1 MATDQLEAATRDNY
15 RWVALTNTTAAVF
28 MSALDGSIVII
39 SLPAIFRGIHL
50 DPLAPTNIT
59 YLLWMIMGYRLV
71 QSVLVVTLGRIGDM
85 YGRVRVYNFGFT
97 VFTVASILLSFD
109 PFAGAAAAQWLIG
122 WRLLQAV
129 GGSMLTAN
137 SAAILTDAFPPDRRG
152 FALGFNQVAAL
163 AGQFIGL
170 VAGGL
175 LAAWDWRAVFW
186 VNVPV
191 GVFGTI
197 WAYRRLHD
205 NGERHRGR
213 IDWWGN
219 ITFAVGLS
227 AILIAITSGIQ
238 PRGGHPTGWQSPFVL
253 ATLVAGIV
261 LLIAF
266 VVIESR
272 VAEPMIRLSL
282 FRIRAFSAGNTATL
296 AAALAQGGLQFML
309 IIWLQGIWL
318 PLHGYDYADTPL
330 WAGVFMLPLTAGF
343 LVAGPAA
350 GALSDRFGVRGIASV
365 GMLLFGLSFV
375 GLLLLPINFSY
386 WAFALLI
393 ALNGIGSGM
402 FAAPNTSAIMGS
414 VLPGERGVVSG
425 MRATFQNSG
434 TALSIG
440 VFFSLMVVGLA
451 HSLPTALTSGL
462 QDQGVPHA
470 VASQVAVLPPVSTL
484 FAAVL
489 GVNPLEHLLAPS
501 GVLTHLPPENTA
513 AITGREFFPDLI
525 SGPFHQGL
533 TVVFGVS
540 VILAVLA
547 GIASLARGRISEGSP
562 AVS

>member
-50 DPLAPTNIT
+50 DPLAPANIT

-137 SAAILTDAFPPDRRG
+137 SAAILTDAFPADRRG

-197 WAYRRLHD
+197 WAYRRLRD

-227 AILIAITSGIQ
+227 SVLIAITSGIQ

-253 ATLVAGIV
+253 ATLVVGIV

-350 GALSDRFGVRGIASV
+350 GALSDRFGARGIASV

-414 VLPGERGVVSG
+414 VRPGERGVVSG

-513 AITGREFFPDLI
+513 TITGREFFPDLI

-540 VILAVLA
+540 VILALLA

>member
-1 MATDQLEAATRDNY
+1 MATDQLEAATRDHY

-197 WAYRRLHD
+197 WAYRRLRD

-227 AILIAITSGIQ
+227 SVLIAITSGIQ

-253 ATLVAGIV
+253 ATLVVGIV

-350 GALSDRFGVRGIASV
+350 GALSDRFGARGIASV

-375 GLLLLPINFSY
+375 GLLLLPINFAY

-414 VLPGERGVVSG
+414 VRPGERGVVSG

-513 AITGREFFPDLI
+513 TITGREFFPDLI

-540 VILAVLA
+540 VILALLA

>member
-50 DPLAPTNIT
+50 DPLAPANIT

-137 SAAILTDAFPPDRRG
+137 SAAILTDAFPADRRG

-197 WAYRRLHD
+197 WAYRRLRD

-227 AILIAITSGIQ
+227 SVLIAITSGIQ

-253 ATLVAGIV
+253 ATLVVGIV

-350 GALSDRFGVRGIASV
+350 GALSDRFGARGIASV

-375 GLLLLPINFSY
+375 GLLLLPINFAY

-414 VLPGERGVVSG
+414 VRPGERGVVSG

-501 GVLTHLPPENTA
+501 GVLAHLPPENA
-513 AITGREFFPDLI
+513 ATITGREFFPDLI
-525 SGPFHQGL
+525 SVPFHQGL

-547 GIASLARGRISEGSP
+547 GIASLARGRISEGSS
-562 AVS
+562 ADS

>member
-1 MATDQLEAATRDNY
+1 MAVQERDTQTRDNY

-50 DPLAPTNIT
+50 DPLAPANIA

-71 QSVLVVTLGRIGDM
+71 QSVLVVTVGRVGDM
-85 YGRVRVYNFGFT
+85 YGRVRVYNAGFT

-109 PFAGAAAAQWLIG
+109 PFDGSAAAQWLIG

-163 AGQFIGL
+163 AGQFVGL

-191 GVFGTI
+191 GVFGTL
-197 WAYRRLHD
+197 WAYRRLRD
-205 NGERHRGR
+205 SGERHRGR

-227 AILIAITSGIQ
+227 AVLVAITTGIQ
-238 PRGGHPTGWQSPFVL
+238 PHGGHTTGWHSPFVL
-253 ATLVAGIV
+253 GTLILGVV

-282 FRIRAFSAGNTATL
+282 FKIRAFSAGNAGTF

-330 WAGVFMLPLTAGF
+330 WAGIFMLPLTAGF

-350 GALSDRFGVRGIASV
+350 GALSDRFGARGIASV
-365 GMLLFGLSFV
+365 GMLLFGMSFV
-375 GLLLLPINFSY
+375 GLMLLPIDFGYS
-386 WAFALLI
+386 AFALLI

-414 VLPGERGVVSG
+414 VLPSERGVVSG

-440 VFFSLMVVGLA
+440 VFFSLMIVGLA
-451 HSLPTALTSGL
+451 GSLPGALTSGL
-462 QDQGVPHA
+462 QEQGVPHA
-470 VASQVAVLPPVSTL
+470 VAEQVAVLPPVSTL

-501 GVLTHLPPENTA
+501 GALTHLPPQNQA
-513 AITGREFFPDLI
+513 VITGHDFFPHLI

-533 TVVFGVS
+533 TVVFSVS
-540 VILAVLA
+540 VALAVLA
-547 GIASLARGRISEGSP
+547 GVASLARGR
-562 AVS
+562 VRV

>member
-197 WAYRRLHD
+197 WAYRRLRD

-227 AILIAITSGIQ
+227 SVLIAITSGIQ

-253 ATLVAGIV
+253 ATLVAGIA

-375 GLLLLPINFSY
+375 GLLLLPINFAY

-414 VLPGERGVVSG
+414 VRPGERGVVSG

-462 QDQGVPHA
+462 QGQGVPHA

-513 AITGREFFPDLI
+513 TITGREFFPDLI

-540 VILAVLA
+540 VILALLA

>member
-227 AILIAITSGIQ
+227 SVLIAITSGIQ

-350 GALSDRFGVRGIASV
+350 GALSDRFGARGIASV

-414 VLPGERGVVSG
+414 VRPGERGVVSG

-513 AITGREFFPDLI
+513 TITGREFFPDLI

-540 VILAVLA
+540 VILALLA

>member
-1 MATDQLEAATRDNY
+1 MTTQQQETETRDNY

-50 DPLAPTNIT
+50 DPLAPSNIT

-85 YGRVRVYNFGFT
+85 FGRVRVYNFGFT
-97 VFTVASILLSFD
+97 VFTVASVLLSFD
-109 PFAGAAAAQWLIG
+109 PFDGSAAAQWLIG

-129 GGSMLTAN
+129 GGSMLMAN

-163 AGQFIGL
+163 SGQFVGL

-191 GVFGTI
+191 GIFGTV
-197 WAYRRLHD
+197 WAYRRLRD

-219 ITFAVGLS
+219 IAFAVGLS
-227 AILIAITSGIQ
+227 AVLVAITAGIQ
-238 PRGGHPTGWQSPFVL
+238 PRGGHPTGWHSPFVL
-253 ATLVAGIV
+253 GTLLVGIV
-261 LLIAF
+261 LLIVF
-266 VVIESR
+266 VLIESR

-282 FRIRAFSAGNTATL
+282 FKIRAFSAGNAGAL

-330 WAGVFMLPLTAGF
+330 WAGIFMLPLTAGF
-343 LVAGPAA
+343 LIAGPTA
-350 GALSDRFGVRGIASV
+350 GALSDRFGARGIASV

-375 GLLLLPINFSY
+375 GLMLLPINFPY

-393 ALNGIGSGM
+393 AFNGIGNGM
-402 FAAPNTSAIMGS
+402 FAAPNTSSIMGS
-414 VLPGERGVVSG
+414 VLPSERGVASG

-451 HSLPTALTSGL
+451 ASLPGVLTGGL

-470 VASQVAVLPPVSTL
+470 VATQVAGLPPVSTL

-489 GVNPLEHLLAPS
+489 GVNPLEHLLEPS
-501 GVLTHLPPENTA
+501 GVLTHLPSQNRDL
-513 AITGREFFPDLI
+513 ITGREFFPNLI
-525 SGPFHQGL
+525 SGPFHHGL
-533 TVVFGVS
+533 MVVFGVS
-540 VILAVLA
+540 VALAALA
-547 GIASLARGRISEGSP
+547 GIASLARGRAGKGGD
-562 AVS
+562 

>member
-50 DPLAPTNIT
+50 DPLAPANIT

-137 SAAILTDAFPPDRRG
+137 SAAILTDAYPPDRRG

-197 WAYRRLHD
+197 WAYRRLRD

-227 AILIAITSGIQ
+227 SVLIAITSGIQ

-253 ATLVAGIV
+253 ATLVAGIA

-350 GALSDRFGVRGIASV
+350 GALSDRFGARGIASV

-375 GLLLLPINFSY
+375 GLLLLPINFAY

-414 VLPGERGVVSG
+414 VRPGERGVVSG

-513 AITGREFFPDLI
+513 TITGREFFPDLI

-540 VILAVLA
+540 VILALLA

>member
-50 DPLAPTNIT
+50 DPLAPANIT

-197 WAYRRLHD
+197 WAYRRLRD

-227 AILIAITSGIQ
+227 SVLIAITSGIQ
-238 PRGGHPTGWQSPFVL
+238 PRGGHPTGWQSPFVV
-253 ATLVAGIV
+253 ATLVVGIV

-350 GALSDRFGVRGIASV
+350 GALSDRFGARGIASV

-375 GLLLLPINFSY
+375 GLLLLPINFAY

-501 GVLTHLPPENTA
+501 GVLAHLPPENA
-513 AITGREFFPDLI
+513 ATITGREFFPDLI

-547 GIASLARGRISEGSP
+547 AIASLARGRISEGSS
-562 AVS
+562 ADS

>member
-50 DPLAPTNIT
+50 DPLAPANIT

-197 WAYRRLHD
+197 WAYRRLRD

-227 AILIAITSGIQ
+227 SVLIAITSGIQ

-253 ATLVAGIV
+253 ATLVVGIV

-350 GALSDRFGVRGIASV
+350 GALSDRFGARGIASV

-375 GLLLLPINFSY
+375 GLLLLPINFAY

-501 GVLTHLPPENTA
+501 GVLAHLPPENA
-513 AITGREFFPDLI
+513 ATITGREFFPDLI

-547 GIASLARGRISEGSP
+547 GIASLARGRISEGSS
-562 AVS
+562 ADS